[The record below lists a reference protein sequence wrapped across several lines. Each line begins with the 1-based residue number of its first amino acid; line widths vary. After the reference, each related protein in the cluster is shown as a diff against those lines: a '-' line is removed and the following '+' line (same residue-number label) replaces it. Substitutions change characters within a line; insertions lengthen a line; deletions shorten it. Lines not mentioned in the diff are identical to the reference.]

1 MLICVVSK
9 LKCVIL
15 NCYDSRQ
22 VIGLNF
28 LLLFGSLY
36 DKLAFFKCL
45 FIWLCLVLDEACG
58 IISLPLQHA
67 GPLVAACELAVAA
80 CGL

>member
-58 IISLPLQHA
+58 IISLHCSKIL
-67 GPLVAACELAVAA
+67 A
-80 CGL
+80 CGIF